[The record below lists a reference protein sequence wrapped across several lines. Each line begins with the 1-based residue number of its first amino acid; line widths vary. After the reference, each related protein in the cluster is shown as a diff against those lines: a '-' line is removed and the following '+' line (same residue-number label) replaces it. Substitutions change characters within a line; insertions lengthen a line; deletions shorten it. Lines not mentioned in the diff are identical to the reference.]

1 MNTVLRRKA
10 KSDFEKDFLDLMN
23 NAAFGK
29 TIENVRKH
37 RDMKLVTTGRRR
49 NYLVS
54 QSNYHTPKFFTEHLI
69 AIEMKTTQILM
80 NKPVYLGL
88 SILEISKK
96 KLQKMQ
102 KVNFIIQ
109 IMNQK
114 DRYQKGK
121 NKQVIITGLIIGLMK
136 DELGGK
142 MMKKLLD

>member
-1 MNTVLRRKA
+1 MIEFYQNAWLKAYICMNTVLRRKA

-69 AIEMKTTQILM
+69 AIEMKTT
-80 NKPVYLGL
+80 
-88 SILEISKK
+88 
-96 KLQKMQ
+96 
-102 KVNFIIQ
+102 
-109 IMNQK
+109 
-114 DRYQKGK
+114 
-121 NKQVIITGLIIGLMK
+121 
-136 DELGGK
+136 
-142 MMKKLLD
+142 

>member
-69 AIEMKTTQILM
+69 AIEMKTT
-80 NKPVYLGL
+80 
-88 SILEISKK
+88 
-96 KLQKMQ
+96 
-102 KVNFIIQ
+102 
-109 IMNQK
+109 
-114 DRYQKGK
+114 
-121 NKQVIITGLIIGLMK
+121 
-136 DELGGK
+136 
-142 MMKKLLD
+142 

>member
-1 MNTVLRRKA
+1 
-10 KSDFEKDFLDLMN
+10 MN

-54 QSNYHTPKFFTEHLI
+54 QSNYHTPKFFTEHLTG
-69 AIEMKTTQILM
+69 IEMKTTQILM
-80 NKPVYLGL
+80 NKPVYLGF

-109 IMNQK
+109 IINQK

-136 DELGGK
+136 DE
-142 MMKKLLD
+142 